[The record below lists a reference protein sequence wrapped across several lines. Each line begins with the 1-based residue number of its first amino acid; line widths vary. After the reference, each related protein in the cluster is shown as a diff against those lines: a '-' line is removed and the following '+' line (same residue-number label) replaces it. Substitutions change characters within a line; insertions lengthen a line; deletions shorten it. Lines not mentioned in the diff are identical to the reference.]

1 MKSEWKM
8 MPLQDFVEFNPK
20 EVLKKGAFAKK
31 VPMEALTPFQR
42 QIAHCEKAFYQGGT
56 KFRNGDTIMARIT
69 PCLENGKVAFVSIFD
84 ADEVGFGSTE
94 YVVFRAKEGISDAMF
109 VYYLVRSDVVR
120 LPAIKS
126 MVGSSGRQRVQ
137 EDVLRKLD
145 LNLPSLPTQ
154 RKIAAILSSLDDK
167 IENNNAIC
175 KNLEE
180 QAAALYKSWFVDFE
194 PFGGKKPQSWKYC
207 RLDTFT
213 EIKRGSSP
221 RPINDYIANEGLR
234 WLKIS
239 DVTSVASPFIH
250 HIKEHIKKTGLSRTV
265 FLQAGS
271 LVLSNSATPGIPK
284 ILDVDTCI
292 HDGWLYFPN
301 SSLSNEFLY
310 LLFKQIRPKLI
321 CLGNGSVFTNLKTEI
336 LKSYEVL
343 IPDSATLLKFD
354 SLIHD
359 IFKAILNRSRENQHL
374 ATIRETILPKLMSGE
389 VEVDKVAI

>member
-20 EVLKKGAFAKK
+20 EVLEKGAFAKK

-137 EDVLRKLD
+137 DDVLRKLD

-154 RKIAAILSSLDDK
+154 RKIAAILSSLDDM

-207 RLDTFT
+207 RLDTYT
-213 EIKRGSSP
+213 EIKRGGSP

-250 HIKEHIKKTGLSRTV
+250 QIKEHIKKTGLSKTI

-301 SSLSNEFLY
+301 SSLSKEFLY
-310 LLFKQIRPKLI
+310 LLFKQIRPQLI
-321 CLGNGSVFTNLKTEI
+321 RLGNGSVFTNLKTEI
-336 LKSYEVL
+336 LKSYKAL

-359 IFKAILNRSRENQHL
+359 MFDAMLNTSRENQRL
-374 ATIRETILPKLMSGE
+374 ASLRDTLLPKLMSGE
-389 VEVDKVAI
+389 LEVDKVAI